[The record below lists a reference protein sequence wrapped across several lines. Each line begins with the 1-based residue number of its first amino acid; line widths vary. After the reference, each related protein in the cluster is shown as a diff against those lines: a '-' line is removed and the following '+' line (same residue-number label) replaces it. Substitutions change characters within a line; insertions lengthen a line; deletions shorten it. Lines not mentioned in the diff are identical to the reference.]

1 MYGTEFA
8 RVSGSYSTAYIGTY
22 ELLRQE
28 GNSSVFKLRAYFYY
42 GGGTQVNSST
52 SGGFYIDGTWVH
64 GGSYSNVKP
73 GYHLWGEKEITVNH
87 NNDGS
92 FPGRY
97 VEISGQSYHIKGS
110 AGGYLSAPK
119 INRQANILTAQDF
132 NDEANPTITYEN
144 PAGNNVTSLK
154 ACIASVDGQKIYVPY
169 RDISKTGTSYTF
181 NLTDTERKNLRQALT
196 ANSMYVAF
204 YVTTVIDGQTFY
216 SPLQRLLTLINA
228 NPEFSNF
235 TFKDVNSV
243 TVALT
248 GNNQNIIKGA
258 SNVEVTIPVAS
269 KATAKKEAVMNKYR
283 FTCGDK
289 SADIQYKDSE
299 DVKGTIQNI
308 PNGTFTVYATDNR
321 GNSSP
326 VTKLSNQ
333 VIDYT
338 PLVKGNIDVYRNNG
352 VSEEVVLQFDGLI
365 NEANFGAKSNS
376 IIYAYYQYSVAGSG
390 VWSDNIEITPEVK
403 DGKFSYNAIISGDLE
418 NKGFDISNSY
428 EIMVSVFDEL
438 SGLQYT
444 DTFGSGIPNLAYHK
458 NGISVMGKYDVEEG
472 GPFQVQ
478 GKNPFKKDIITAWPT
493 SEHYFNVPYKE
504 IPLDASIAIGTKLTL
519 ENGRI
524 RIGKGVTRIKV
535 AGSIFIEQ
543 ANTGSY
549 IWSFISRIRNGSRV
563 DIKGH
568 IMSTSLYFVSAV
580 IPNGVIDVQE
590 GDEIL
595 LIIDNPKYESVQPHS
610 RAYQSQ
616 TWLTV
621 EVIE

>member
-8 RVSGSYSTAYIGTY
+8 RVGGSYSTAYIGTY

-52 SGGFYIDGTWVH
+52 SGGFYLDGTWVH
-64 GGSYSNVKP
+64 GGSYSNVTP

-87 NNDGS
+87 NTDGS

-119 INRQANILTAQDF
+119 INRQANILTAPNF
-132 NDEANPTITYEN
+132 NDEENPTITYEN

-154 ACIASVDGQKIYVPY
+154 ACIASTDGQKIYVPY
-169 RDISKTGTSYTF
+169 REISKTGTSYTF
-181 NLTDTERKNLRQALT
+181 NLTDSERKSLRQALT

-216 SPLQRLLTLINA
+216 SLLQRLLTLINA

-235 TFKDVNSV
+235 TFKDVNPV

-269 KATAKKEAVMNKYR
+269 KAIAKKEAVMNKYR

-289 SADIQYKDSE
+289 NNKEPMLFSETE
-299 DVKGTIQNI
+299 DVIGVIDGV
-308 PNGTFTVYATDNR
+308 PNGTFAVYATDNR
-321 GNSSP
+321 NNS
-326 VTKLSNQ
+326 TKVEKLANQ

-376 IIYAYYQYSVAGSG
+376 IIYAYYQYSVAGSE
-390 VWSDNIEITPEVK
+390 VWSEPIEITPEVE
-403 DGKFSYNAIISGDLE
+403 DGRFSYNAIISGDLE

-458 NGISVMGKYDVEEG
+458 NGVSVMGKYDVNEG

-478 GKNPFKKDIITAWPT
+478 GKNPFKAKVATAYLSAEVSNIISDW
-493 SEHYFNVPYKE
+493 
-504 IPLDASIAIGTKLTL
+504 IPLDTIFSTDSRLTL
-519 ENGRI
+519 EDNGI
-524 RIGKGVTRIKV
+524 KIGKGVTKVLVSGNMFLASETNTNYLWTGIKKV
-535 AGSIFIEQ
+535 SEGQNYDVSIAIDSCSTFF
-543 ANTGSY
+543 G
-549 IWSFISRIRNGSRV
+549 
-563 DIKGH
+563 
-568 IMSTSLYFVSAV
+568 STSHSPYVVDVKENDIIKFLK
-580 IPNGVIDVQE
+580 IDDAR
-590 GDEIL
+590 GTIRHKG
-595 LIIDNPKYESVQPHS
+595 NTY
-610 RAYQSQ
+610 
-616 TWLTV
+616 LTV
-621 EVIE
+621 QIIE

>member
-8 RVSGSYSTAYIGTY
+8 RISGSYSTAYIATY
-22 ELLRQE
+22 EVIEQSVIN
-28 GNSSVFKLRAYFYY
+28 NSTKFKLRGYFYY
-42 GGGTQVNSST
+42 GGGTSVGSATGS
-52 SGGFYIDGTWVH
+52 GFYLDGNYIAS
-64 GGSYSNVKP
+64 GNYRYYP
-73 GYHLWGEKEITVNH
+73 GYTLLGEVEITVGH

-92 FPGRY
+92 FPGRN
-97 VEISGQSYHIKGS
+97 VGISASSYHIN
-110 AGGYLSAPK
+110 GYADGNLSAPK
-119 INRQANILTAQDF
+119 INRLA
-132 NDEANPTITYEN
+132 TITKANDFKDEQNPYMEFTN
-144 PAGNNVTSLK
+144 PANFKVNLRLEFSGSIISRNGLSGSGGYTFELTDAERKLLRQKCTTNSLTIRYVV
-154 ACIASVDGQKIYVPY
+154 ATLVDGKNESLWSYV
-169 RDISKTGTSYTF
+169 DKT
-181 NLTDTERKNLRQALT
+181 
-196 ANSMYVAF
+196 M
-204 YVTTVIDGQTFY
+204 
-216 SPLQRLLTLINA
+216 TLINA

-365 NEANFGAKSNS
+365 NETNFGAKSNS

-390 VWSDNIEITPEVK
+390 VWSDTIEITPEVK

-458 NGISVMGKYDVEEG
+458 NGISVMGKYDVEVG
-472 GPFQVQ
+472 GKFQVG
-478 GKNPFKKDIITAWPT
+478 GKCYDHNVMTIFAQDRFGVTVISQTPNKLNGLT
-493 SEHYFNVPYKE
+493 SYLSVG
-504 IPLDASIAIGTKLTL
+504 DKLTYL
-519 ENGRI
+519 DSSI
-524 RIGKGVTRIKV
+524 RIGGGISKVLVSGAISFWHSTNFSQSILMVTKNGQAVLQRYNQSPSDQYETE
-535 AGSIFIEQ
+535 SIVLSPVILE
-543 ANTGSY
+543 
-549 IWSFISRIRNGSRV
+549 
-563 DIKGH
+563 
-568 IMSTSLYFVSAV
+568 VS
-580 IPNGVIDVQE
+580 E
-590 GDEIL
+590 GDEIAL
-595 LIIDNPKYESVQPHS
+595 NFNSGAE
-610 RAYQSQ
+610 Q
-616 TWLTV
+616 TVEILTERKDTNLTI